1 MLPALA
7 DSAQRLFGLRGATLL
22 LLISLA
28 AACAGQGSAD
38 TAGEAD
44 AAGSAD
50 TAEDTSSGGS
60 ADTAEDTSSGGSAD
74 TAVEADAEGSADTSS
89 EADAEGSADS
99 AGEADAAGS
108 ADTQTPEPLPW
119 RSALYPEDWQP
130 DPAALGPSLDDYSY
144 AGYALGAR
152 EPGAPADA
160 PHFAVND
167 FGLALDGSGLPD
179 PTSDSTAPIQ
189 AAIDAATAA
198 GGGIVDFAPGDYR
211 IDDRLFVRGNGVVL
225 RGAADGSSRLHFTR
239 TDGMN
244 FSAHLTIG
252 STPRLGSDLPLT
264 VDAIARTDEVTISPT
279 DSLALGDSVV
289 IGQTITEAYIA
300 DHDMTGTWIAFNG
313 SWQPFAWRRITALR
327 ETIDAAGAPALV
339 VTLDVPLREPFLLRD
354 LPSLRTVSGQ
364 VRECG
369 IEQLSLSNAT
379 LWEQA
384 WAGNQVHL
392 VAFLGAEDCWV
403 DGLRSFAPDDATQP
417 ANLRPSE
424 VQSSG
429 LMVEMSRAMTIRNSH
444 LANAQHRGSGGNGY
458 LFEVRQSNE
467 ILTQDCTAEN
477 GRHNFIQNW
486 GFGTSG
492 CVWHRVESRGSAQ
505 VLSPTFTIPIPAA
518 SEFHHSLATA
528 NLIDSCLID
537 DGWQAHNRGDEST
550 GAGLSAWKN
559 VFWNNRGDGFISSR
573 QWSLGYTIGTAPE
586 LSVRLA
592 VGESAGASSA
602 PEDWAEGLGSGA
614 TLEPA
619 SLFASQ
625 RQRRLGRP

>member
-1 MLPALA
+1 MHPALVE
-7 DSAQRLFGLRGATLL
+7 SAQRLFGLRGAKLL
-22 LLISLA
+22 LLMSLGTACVGQRSADA
-28 AACAGQGSAD
+28 AA
-38 TAGEAD
+38 EAD
-44 AAGSAD
+44 AEGSAD

-60 ADTAEDTSSGGSAD
+60 ADTSVEADTEGSAD
-74 TAVEADAEGSADTSS
+74 TADDTDAEVSADT
-89 EADAEGSADS
+89 
-99 AGEADAAGS
+99 
-108 ADTQTPEPLPW
+108 TPPEPLPW

-152 EPGAPADA
+152 EPGAPTDA
-160 PHFAVND
+160 PHFAVAD

-198 GGGIVDFAPGDYR
+198 GGGIVDFAPGAYR
-211 IDDRLFVRGNGVVL
+211 IDDRLFVRGSGVVL
-225 RGAADGSSRLHFTR
+225 RGAADGSSRLRFTR

-244 FSAHLTIG
+244 FAAHLTVG
-252 STPRLGSDLPLT
+252 AAPRLGSHLPLT
-264 VDAIARTDEVTISPT
+264 EEALARGNEVTIAPT

-289 IGQTITEAYIA
+289 IGQTITNAYIA

-327 ETIDAAGAPALV
+327 ESVDAAGAPALV

-354 LPSLRTVSGQ
+354 LPSLRTVTGQ
-364 VRECG
+364 IRECG
-369 IEQLSLSNAT
+369 IEQLSLSNAA

-384 WAGNQVHL
+384 WEGNQVHL

-403 DGLRSFAPDDATQP
+403 DGLRSFAPDSATQP
-417 ANLRPSE
+417 ANLPPSE

-429 LMVEMSRAMTIRNSH
+429 LMVEMSRAMTIRNSRF
-444 LANAQHRGSGGNGY
+444 ANAQHRGSGGNGY

-505 VLSPTFTIPIPAA
+505 VLSSTFTIPFPAA

-528 NLIDSCLID
+528 NLIDSCIID

-559 VFWNNRGDGFISSR
+559 VFWNNRGTGFLSSR
-573 QWSLGYTIGTAPE
+573 QWALGYVIGTAPE

-592 VGESAGASSA
+592 VGERAGASSA

-619 SLFASQ
+619 SLFLSQ
-625 RQRRLGRP
+625 RQRRLGGP

>member
-1 MLPALA
+1 VHPALVE
-7 DSAQRLFGLRGATLL
+7 SAQRLFGLRGAKLL
-22 LLISLA
+22 LLMSLGTACVGQRSADA
-28 AACAGQGSAD
+28 AA
-38 TAGEAD
+38 EAD
-44 AAGSAD
+44 AEGSAD

-60 ADTAEDTSSGGSAD
+60 ADTSVEADTEGSAD
-74 TAVEADAEGSADTSS
+74 TADDTDAEVSADT
-89 EADAEGSADS
+89 
-99 AGEADAAGS
+99 
-108 ADTQTPEPLPW
+108 TPPEPLPW

-152 EPGAPADA
+152 EPGAPTDA
-160 PHFAVND
+160 PHFAVAD

-198 GGGIVDFAPGDYR
+198 GGGIVDFAPGAYR
-211 IDDRLFVRGNGVVL
+211 IDDRLFVRGSGVVL
-225 RGAADGSSRLHFTR
+225 RGAADGSSRLRFTR

-244 FSAHLTIG
+244 FAAHLTVG
-252 STPRLGSDLPLT
+252 AAPRLGSHLPLT
-264 VDAIARTDEVTISPT
+264 EEALARGNEVTIAPT
-279 DSLALGDSVV
+279 DGLSLGDSVV
-289 IGQTITEAYIA
+289 IGQTITDGYIA
-300 DHDMTGTWIAFNG
+300 DHGMTGTWIAFNG

-327 ETIDAAGAPALV
+327 ESVDAAGAPALV

-354 LPSLRTVSGQ
+354 LPSLRTVTGQ
-364 VRECG
+364 IRECG
-369 IEQLSLSNAT
+369 IEQLSLSNAA

-384 WAGNQVHL
+384 WEGNQVHL

-403 DGLRSFAPDDATQP
+403 DGLRSFAPDSATQP
-417 ANLRPSE
+417 ANLPPSE

-429 LMVEMSRAMTIRNSH
+429 LMVEMSRAMTIRNSRF
-444 LANAQHRGSGGNGY
+444 ANAQHRGSGGNGY

-505 VLSPTFTIPIPAA
+505 VLSSTFTIPFPAA

-528 NLIDSCLID
+528 NLIDSCIID

-559 VFWNNRGDGFISSR
+559 VFWNNRGTGFLSSR
-573 QWSLGYTIGTAPE
+573 QWALGYVIGTAPE

-592 VGESAGASSA
+592 VGERAGASSA

-619 SLFASQ
+619 SLFLSQ
-625 RQRRLGRP
+625 RQRRLGGP